1 MWNISK
7 GARIKAQWLV
17 AQPVALAGVQPK
29 VGAVGAVVSGVVRH
43 IRASRPDA
51 VQADA
56 LFIDA
61 DPGWRGPT
69 VRPPGCTCAAEHVLV
84 KPAWVV
90 AVAEEPEGADGRAHP
105 ANVADA

>member
-1 MWNISK
+1 MWTVTK
-7 GARIKAQWLV
+7 GTRIKAQWFV
-17 AQPVALAGVQPK
+17 ARPVALAGVQPK
-29 VGAVGAVVSGVVRH
+29 VGAVGATVSGVVRH

-61 DPGWRGPT
+61 DPGWSGPT
-69 VRPPGCTCAAEHVLV
+69 VRPPGCVCAAEHVMV

-90 AVAEEPEGADGRAHP
+90 AVEPEGADGRPHP